1 MFKELCGQK
10 TLTNVLVVT
19 TNWGR
24 VGEAEGKRR
33 EKALAAGF
41 FKSLLDQGACMVRH
55 DNTAKCARSILSPL
69 LYKAG
74 VTTKIQDELVSGTAL
89 AQTSAGVVVDTNIKA
104 AEARHRKKIQ
114 NLKEQLEKAALAKD
128 EKLQKELELERRAV
142 VSKLGNLDVE
152 RRRLEE
158 TIEKQRRE
166 MEMQLGKL
174 EKAKAEADRKA
185 KEMEAAQKQVE
196 AHAAEQQRKI
206 REELEKAKEN
216 AERREMNMKAA
227 AEKERKEQN
236 NRISA
241 QLAKEEEEANRKA
254 KEMEVAQE
262 RLKAE
267 AAVEQRK
274 LAEQLAETKR
284 DAKRRQAAMTAVTE
298 KERQEFLQLIDAQLE
313 EVQEEA
319 DRKTREVVA
328 MQMKLDAA
336 AAEQRAESQRELER
350 ARQAARLQEET
361 AEKERQKQRWDAAEL
376 FAKQKEDA
384 DRKLAV
390 MAAEAERKRQEVQ
403 RQLMHA
409 QQETKRIE
417 QDLAQAREKADRRGF
432 LKKALHSK
440 SGRR

>member
-1 MFKELCGQK
+1 MSKCWHASHIRKPHDRTPSGGKKLNGIIYMHRISDPRTSGIAKKNIRMFKEFCGQK

-114 NLKEQLEKAALAKD
+114 TLKEQLEKAALAKD

-142 VSKLGNLDVE
+142 VAKLGNLDVE

-174 EKAKAEADRKA
+174 EKAKAEAGRKA

-227 AEKERKEQN
+227 AEKE
-236 NRISA
+236 
-241 QLAKEEEEANRKA
+241 
-254 KEMEVAQE
+254 
-262 RLKAE
+262 
-267 AAVEQRK
+267 
-274 LAEQLAETKR
+274 
-284 DAKRRQAAMTAVTE
+284 
-298 KERQEFLQLIDAQLE
+298 
-313 EVQEEA
+313 
-319 DRKTREVVA
+319 
-328 MQMKLDAA
+328 
-336 AAEQRAESQRELER
+336 
-350 ARQAARLQEET
+350 
-361 AEKERQKQRWDAAEL
+361 
-376 FAKQKEDA
+376 
-384 DRKLAV
+384 
-390 MAAEAERKRQEVQ
+390 
-403 RQLMHA
+403 
-409 QQETKRIE
+409 
-417 QDLAQAREKADRRGF
+417 
-432 LKKALHSK
+432 
-440 SGRR
+440 